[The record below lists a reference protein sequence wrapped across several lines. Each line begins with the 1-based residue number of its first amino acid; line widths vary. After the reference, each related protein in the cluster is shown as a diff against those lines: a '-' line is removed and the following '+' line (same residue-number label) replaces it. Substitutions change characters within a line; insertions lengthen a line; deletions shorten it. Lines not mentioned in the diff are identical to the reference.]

1 MKPLV
6 TKALEIAQSQNGVR
20 EVGNNAGKRVGE
32 YLRSVG
38 LDTGNP
44 WCAAFVY
51 WCIDKAAA
59 DLKVRNPFVRT
70 GGCAVID
77 AWAKRNEIS
86 ENKPEPGDV
95 FLRRGTVA
103 GVYRASHTGFVTE
116 VNGTHFET
124 WEGNTNL
131 AGGREGIGVF
141 HRTRTNSDRF
151 CFVRWGELAAGEGGK
166 ADDDEDEKP
175 ETEYELFVGSSKKA
189 LCSMPVHE
197 GRALCP
203 VRMWGENLGFDVE
216 WNDEEQ
222 VFLFDG
228 KEIVTEP
235 VLIGGKAYAPIRDL
249 ADSAG
254 LQLKVDVPKK
264 RVEVSRIL

>member
-1 MKPLV
+1 MNGLV
-6 TKALEIAQSQNGVR
+6 AKAMEIAESQKGVR

-38 LDTGNP
+38 LPTGNP

-51 WCIDKAAA
+51 WCIDKAA
-59 DLKVRNPFVRT
+59 DELKVHNPFVRT
-70 GGCAVID
+70 GACAVID
-77 AWAKRNEIS
+77 AWAQRNNIS

-95 FLRRGTVA
+95 FLRRGTVH
-103 GVYRASHTGFVTE
+103 GVFRACHTGFVTE

-141 HRTRTNSDRF
+141 HRTRGNSDRF
-151 CFVRWGELAAGEGGK
+151 CFVRWSELAPRIGGG
-166 ADDDEDEKP
+166 DEDEEAGP
-175 ETEYELFVGSSKKA
+175 EYDLFVGNSKKA

-203 VRMWGENLGFDVE
+203 VRLWGEKLGFEVE

-222 VFLFDG
+222 IFLFDG
-228 KEIVTEP
+228 KEIVTEA
-235 VLIGGKAYAPIRDL
+235 VIIDGKAYAPIRDL
-249 ADSAG
+249 ADSAK
-254 LQLKVDVPKK
+254 LQLKVDAPKR
-264 RVEVSRIL
+264 RVEVARIL